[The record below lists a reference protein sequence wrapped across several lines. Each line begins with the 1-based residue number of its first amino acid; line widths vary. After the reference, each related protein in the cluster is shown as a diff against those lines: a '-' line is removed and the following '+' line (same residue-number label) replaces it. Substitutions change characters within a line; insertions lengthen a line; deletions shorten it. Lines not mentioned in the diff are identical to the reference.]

1 MYKPVDGGYEIDNGT
16 TNYTRPIYY
25 PHMHDLGNGNASFNY
40 VYYMG
45 DQPKLALSSAGTIK
59 LFGHMFL
66 GIKGGKWLDKMEN
79 ITSRYT
85 YGHEEYTITDSSFEG
100 EIKLT
105 FTRSNETDAM
115 LVKAELP
122 DELTDKLVVATVG
135 QGSINVSE
143 PTEGNG
149 NKLEFDYTNTQ
160 GRTISVDNNMFVIG
174 NNGSVTTK
182 DSELNN
188 VIVPTDITGTSNVD
202 MHYTTKDASKYAN
215 GVDAQL
221 TEIKKTQYI
230 CL

>member
-1 MYKPVDGGYEIDNGT
+1 
-16 TNYTRPIYY
+16 
-25 PHMHDLGNGNASFNY
+25 
-40 VYYMG
+40 
-45 DQPKLALSSAGTIK
+45 
-59 LFGHMFL
+59 
-66 GIKGGKWLDKMEN
+66 MEN

-202 MHYTTKDASKYAN
+202 MHYTTRTQAN
-215 GVDAQL
+215 TLTVLMHCYHQPTQNILWLSEQL